1 MYSSCIYL
9 VTETENL
16 SYIRNSFVTNLSLLT
31 SRCDIVINYPKIVIV
46 DLEVEISVAMIDI
59 EMARPGVEILTDLIA
74 TVIDVMADSGMVTG
88 LVMVTGPVMVT
99 GLVMVKE
106 GTGSETVTVQIGRV
120 TLTGATGHVTL
131 LTEERG
137 FAMTK
142 DEIGTMMKKEM
153 MIKLGI
159 VTEMTVKE
167 DVMMI
172 DRERGRLLM
181 TLEIVNM
188 RTITRKTEVETGA
201 MKSNVTSEV
210 VVRIIILSRN
220 SNIS

>member
-1 MYSSCIYL
+1 MFLYILSLKLKI
-9 VTETENL
+9 L
-16 SYIRNSFVTNLSLLT
+16 SYIRNSFVSNLSLLT

-46 DLEVEISVAMIDI
+46 DLEVEISVAMTDI
-59 EMARPGVEILTDLIA
+59 EMARPGVEIVTDLIA
-74 TVIDVMADSGMVTG
+74 TVIDVMADSG
-88 LVMVTGPVMVT
+88 MVTGPVMVT

-106 GTGSETVTVQIGRV
+106 GTGSETVTVQIGHV

-172 DRERGRLLM
+172 GRERGRLLM
-181 TLEIVNM
+181 TLETVNM

-210 VVRIIILSRN
+210 VVRIVILSRY

>member
-1 MYSSCIYL
+1 M
-9 VTETENL
+9 
-16 SYIRNSFVTNLSLLT
+16 SLLT

-88 LVMVTGPVMVT
+88 PVMVT

-106 GTGSETVTVQIGRV
+106 GTGSETVTVQIGHV

-172 DRERGRLLM
+172 GRERGRLLM

>member
-1 MYSSCIYL
+1 M
-9 VTETENL
+9 
-16 SYIRNSFVTNLSLLT
+16 SLLT

-106 GTGSETVTVQIGRV
+106 GTGSETVTVQIGHV

>member
-1 MYSSCIYL
+1 MFLYILSLKLKI
-9 VTETENL
+9 L
-16 SYIRNSFVTNLSLLT
+16 SYIRNSFVSNLSLLT
-31 SRCDIVINYPKIVIV
+31 SRCDIVINSPKIVIV
-46 DLEVEISVAMIDI
+46 DLEVEISVAMTDI

-88 LVMVTGPVMVT
+88 PVMVT

-106 GTGSETVTVQIGRV
+106 GTGSETVTVQI
-120 TLTGATGHVTL
+120 GHVTL

>member
-1 MYSSCIYL
+1 M
-9 VTETENL
+9 
-16 SYIRNSFVTNLSLLT
+16 LT

-106 GTGSETVTVQIGRV
+106 GTGSETVTVQI
-120 TLTGATGHVTL
+120 GHVTL

>member
-1 MYSSCIYL
+1 M
-9 VTETENL
+9 
-16 SYIRNSFVTNLSLLT
+16 SLLT

-88 LVMVTGPVMVT
+88 PVMVT

-106 GTGSETVTVQIGRV
+106 GTGSETVTVQIGHV